1 MESRSHRSTEIFQS
15 SQLISLNP
23 RFLTLS
29 SRPYMKWP
37 QSLRRRLTALC
48 PGRLAS
54 ISLAPHM
61 LPMPLEP
68 HAPQAPGAPPT
79 CEPPRGRRLLS
90 ALLRAH
96 RPLLQ
101 CSPRSRLPGLCPL
114 KGFLRFSVS
123 SIATNVITFTCVCM
137 YWLPS
142 AMETSDHTLGD
153 TEMCSLVVMQS
164 RDPRKVSW
172 GHSQGVSCQSH
183 IPLEVLEE
191 NLVLFFFF
199 KQMHCF
205 CLFGKLS
212 HSLFFFFLLPPTL
225 FFFFFFAAPG
235 LGCGM
240 PAPLVTA
247 CGI

>member
-1 MESRSHRSTEIFQS
+1 MLSPSTLHGDVYTMESRSHRSTEIFQS

-79 CEPPRGRRLLS
+79 CEPPRGRRPLS

-153 TEMCSLVVMQS
+153 TEMCSLMVMQS

-199 KQMHCF
+199 
-205 CLFGKLS
+205 
-212 HSLFFFFLLPPTL
+212 
-225 FFFFFFAAPG
+225 
-235 LGCGM
+235 
-240 PAPLVTA
+240 
-247 CGI
+247 